1 MLKTSDREA
10 GGRLGIAHYSGEYCV
25 ALVRRRAPGALLA
38 AALAVITVACGP
50 SHTPP
55 PKAVMLDAAAVVD
68 PLAADTSVWV
78 LHHAAANTEAA
89 FAVHLSGSADDSG
102 HTLTFDL
109 TVAGSDGCSGTV
121 KETNVGSF
129 QLIFDGSTLW
139 IKPDDEFWRTEGG
152 VTNPTELAAV
162 EGKYV
167 TASASSSGAAE
178 VTSLC
183 QLKTYLKDFSS
194 IPDGTPGETKGR
206 VTWIKGQRVL
216 KVSDTKDSAYVY
228 VTDTAQPRLLQIIN
242 PNQAGDELT
251 FDYPGTP
258 VAITPPPASDIF
270 VGG

>member
-1 MLKTSDREA
+1 MLKTSYTEA

-25 ALVRRRAPGALLA
+25 ASVRRRAPGALLA
-38 AALAVITVACGP
+38 AALAVVTVACGP
-50 SHTPP
+50 SHAPP

-89 FAVHLSGSADDSG
+89 FAVHLSGSGNDSG

-152 VTNPTELAAV
+152 VTNSTELAAV

-206 VTWIKGQRVL
+206 VI
-216 KVSDTKDSAYVY
+216 
-228 VTDTAQPRLLQIIN
+228 
-242 PNQAGDELT
+242 
-251 FDYPGTP
+251 
-258 VAITPPPASDIF
+258 
-270 VGG
+270 